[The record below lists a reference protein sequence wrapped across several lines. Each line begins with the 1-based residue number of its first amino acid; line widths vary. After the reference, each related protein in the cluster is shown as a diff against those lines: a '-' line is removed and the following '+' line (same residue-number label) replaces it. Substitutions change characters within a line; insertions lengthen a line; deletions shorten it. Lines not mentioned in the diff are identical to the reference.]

1 VKLIRR
7 GLIPA
12 VGVAVVAMVLSA
24 CGGPVAASSAVIVG
38 EQAVANTTLDNFVSD
53 LHRALNQP
61 INQVDLAVTQEALN
75 RLVLENLVDQA
86 GAKLGIVVTDAE
98 IQARIA
104 GAEAALGGRAQLEA
118 ALLESQIPPSAMN
131 GAFRL
136 ALMLEKMGPVL
147 VPGTDTQAQELAVY
161 DYVITLASDIG
172 VTPNPRYGTWDAKQL
187 KLGALPSDLSTPIS
201 K

>member
-7 GLIPA
+7 GLVPA
-12 VGVAVVAMVLSA
+12 AGIALVAILLSA
-24 CGGPVAASSAVIVG
+24 CGGPVAASSAAIVG
-38 EQAVANTTLDNFVSD
+38 EQAIANTTLDNFVSD
-53 LHRALNQP
+53 LRRALNQP
-61 INQVDLAVTQEALN
+61 VNQVDLAVTQEALN
-75 RLVLENLVDQA
+75 RLVLENLADQS
-86 GAKLGIVVTDAE
+86 GAKLGIIVTDAE

-104 GAEAALGGRAQLEA
+104 SAEEALGGRARLEA

-147 VPGTDTQAQELAVY
+147 VPGTDTQAQEVAVY
-161 DYVITLASDIG
+161 EYVIALASDIG

-187 KLGALPSDLSTPIS
+187 KLGALPSDLSTPVS